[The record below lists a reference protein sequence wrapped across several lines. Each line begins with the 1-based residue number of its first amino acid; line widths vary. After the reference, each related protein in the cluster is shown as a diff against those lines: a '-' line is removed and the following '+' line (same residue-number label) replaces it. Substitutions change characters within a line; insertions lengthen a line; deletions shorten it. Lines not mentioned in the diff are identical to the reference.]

1 MHKLALALGLFLS
14 PVAAEYTTTLLVPGL
29 DLDPQAIGGYVG
41 SVIATV
47 PLPPP
52 FFHPPSHHATN
63 LPSQDATATTYALSC
78 PLAVGNACGVPASL
92 LITQGPSTLHYAFP
106 TGSGDMTA
114 DCKLTGTQG
123 VCSGSILA
131 TGAQHGVVT
140 VGYKSFGM
148 YDEVVVTITGAAPE
162 ATGEG
167 GAGAATAT
175 GTATGEPAGQTAGS
189 LGSGGGAGGEA
200 SSATGSSS
208 SAVSSKASTG
218 GMPMIT
224 GHAQWV
230 IGGAGAAVAIAAM

>member
-41 SVIATV
+41 S
-47 PLPPP
+47 
-52 FFHPPSHHATN
+52 
-63 LPSQDATATTYALSC
+63 DATATTYALSC

-148 YDEVVVTITGAAPE
+148 YDEV
-162 ATGEG
+162 
-167 GAGAATAT
+167 
-175 GTATGEPAGQTAGS
+175 
-189 LGSGGGAGGEA
+189 
-200 SSATGSSS
+200 
-208 SAVSSKASTG
+208 
-218 GMPMIT
+218 
-224 GHAQWV
+224 
-230 IGGAGAAVAIAAM
+230 